1 MCFLYSYSFC
11 QQTYTHNSILSFGIG
26 ISSELS
32 SVVLKLVIEVG
43 NESGRIRWWLIIAL
57 KDIRT
62 TKYRNL
68 QCRCL
73 RSYKFGDI
81 QPSLFMTDGF
91 VVRGCSE

>member
-11 QQTYTHNSILSFGIG
+11 QRTYTHNSILGFGIG

-32 SVVLKLVIEVG
+32 PVVLKLVIEVG

-57 KDIRT
+57 NDMRTIR
-62 TKYRNL
+62 YRNL
-68 QCRCL
+68 ECRCP
-73 RSYKFGDI
+73 RPYKFGDI

-91 VVRGCSE
+91 VVRGCLE